1 MPWNELLIAAI
12 GGVGGVLLSTVFGL
26 IAYFYQDRMTLQRTM
41 DERKHTDIQ
50 IVRSSSKARDEALNE
65 QIKQLDDAI
74 GAVSSKFEGVVE
86 TVKQNTER
94 HQKALNE
101 RRRLEEKMNERF
113 KHVEDRQ
120 VTQKQLSMLQDHIDR
135 RFDDLKSFLRPK
147 D

>member
-1 MPWNELLIAAI
+1 VPWNELLIAAI

-101 RRRLEEKMNERF
+101 RRRLEEKMTERF
-113 KHVEDRQ
+113 KQVEDRQ

>member
-1 MPWNELLIAAI
+1 VPWNELLIAAI